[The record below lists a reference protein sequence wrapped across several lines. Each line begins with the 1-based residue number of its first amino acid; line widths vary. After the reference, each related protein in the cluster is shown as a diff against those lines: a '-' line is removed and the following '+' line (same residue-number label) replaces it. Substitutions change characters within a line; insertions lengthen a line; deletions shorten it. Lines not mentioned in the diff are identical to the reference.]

1 MRPEQHRTATQPFAR
16 LYEPPTH
23 RLPASPNRPCRSGGS
38 AIRLSA
44 AERLRFHVILS
55 ARRSSTIPQFDDK
68 FDDYELWYVGQPTQH
83 SRLVTLYTIVASAR
97 FMVARIC
104 GRAKGKKIGE
114 SGLCANRLPQNQ
126 NKPAAPHR
134 AIRSFANRSYVG
146 KLTQLI
152 YRPIRKVA
160 VACPKLAERRAAV
173 SFVWFLR
180 KVAVGTRLCRLTS
193 KISCASSDA
202 R

>member
-1 MRPEQHRTATQPFAR
+1 
-16 LYEPPTH
+16 LKLPTDYLLALIGH
-23 RLPASPNRPCRSGGS
+23 ADPGGS

-68 FDDYELWYVGQPTQH
+68 FHDYELWYVGQPTQH
-83 SRLVTLYTIVASAR
+83 SRFGNAIHNVGSAR
-97 FMVARIC
+97 VMVARIR

-126 NKPAAPHR
+126 KPAAPHR
-134 AIRSFANRSYVG
+134 EIRSFANRSYVG